1 MNKTIETVMDSDSD
15 WRRQFPCIW
24 RYCLQLIS
32 FYCDFSVLKT
42 NQTQVR
48 QAVQAASKV
57 SFLLSSWLQP
67 AGMAL
72 PENCLRIGILEHT
85 KSQIFKIYG
94 LPLLD
99 F

>member
-1 MNKTIETVMDSDSD
+1 M
-15 WRRQFPCIW
+15 
-24 RYCLQLIS
+24 
-32 FYCDFSVLKT
+32 LKT

-67 AGMAL
+67 AGMTL
-72 PENCLRIGILEHT
+72 SENCLRIGILEHT

-94 LPLLD
+94 LLLLD